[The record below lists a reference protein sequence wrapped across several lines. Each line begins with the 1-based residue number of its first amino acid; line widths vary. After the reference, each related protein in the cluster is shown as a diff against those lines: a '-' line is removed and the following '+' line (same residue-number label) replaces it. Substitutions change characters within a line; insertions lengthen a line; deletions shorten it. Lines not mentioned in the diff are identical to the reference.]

1 MDVPCDAIDI
11 ELFAACTEIT
21 IGNGSIVRFWTD
33 NWLSGAAPASIAPG
47 LFKVA
52 FRKKQSV
59 KDALHMGRW
68 MRGLN
73 RLSTAQYLEDFVEF
87 SGKIHRDSVTW
98 ILTADK
104 TYSAKSSYEAQ
115 FYGRLDTNGRKYLL
129 KDFFFLLLLQNRL
142 WTADRL
148 RTRGWT
154 HDDKCCFCS
163 QVLENDEH
171 LVLKCPFVKEVWA
184 ECATTEQ
191 RMVNLVSSS
200 IGIHDW
206 WHVEILALSKWFK
219 RRQNL

>member
-1 MDVPCDAIDI
+1 VQ
-11 ELFAACTEIT
+11 L
-21 IGNGSIVRFWTD
+21 W
-33 NWLSGAAPASIAPG
+33 
-47 LFKVA
+47 
-52 FRKKQSV
+52 
-59 KDALHMGRW
+59 
-68 MRGLN
+68 
-73 RLSTAQYLEDFVEF
+73 
-87 SGKIHRDSVTW
+87 GKIHRDSVTW

-206 WHVEILALSKWFK
+206 WHVEILALSKCFK